1 MVGMLSP
8 RENVYSAGVQN
19 TGMTSIDEKDQGNDL
34 SATGKPTRFPPAYW
48 TLLVVAEPKYMHR
61 KIFKQQASCRLVK

>member
-1 MVGMLSP
+1 MKKLITEYGSP

-34 SATGKPTRFPPAYW
+34 SATGKPTRFPAAYW
-48 TLLVVAEPKYMHR
+48 TLFVVAEPK
-61 KIFKQQASCRLVK
+61 K

>member
-34 SATGKPTRFPPAYW
+34 SATGKPTRFPAAYW
-48 TLLVVAEPKYMHR
+48 TLFVVAEPK
-61 KIFKQQASCRLVK
+61 KICIEKFLSNRPAAD